1 MTSPKPKLETLAVHA
16 ADFKELNKDVVPAI
30 HLTTTYER
38 EEDGSYPQGFIY
50 TRMDNPNRSALETAL
65 AALEGGTACA
75 AFSSGM
81 AAISAV
87 LQLLKSG
94 DHVLISDDLYHG
106 TRHIVNGIMARW
118 GLEASYVDMTN
129 IDLVATQFQ
138 DNTKLVWLETPSNP
152 LLKII
157 DIEALSKLSHTKGSL
172 VAVDA
177 TWTTPVVQRPLD
189 LGADIV
195 MHSTTKYL
203 GGHSDILGGA
213 VIVNEDVNNG
223 ADNSALMEGIRE
235 IQLLGGAVPSPFD
248 CWLLRR
254 SLQSLPYRMRGH
266 CENAMAIAT
275 FLETQNFVQAV
286 HYPGLESHPQH
297 ATAAKQMT
305 SFGGMM
311 SLQIGE
317 DETSPDLA
325 MKLIANLKLIVRA
338 TSLGGVESLIEHR
351 ASIEGEGTTT
361 PQNLLR
367 VSIGLEHP
375 DDLIADFVQALE
387 TL

>member
-1 MTSPKPKLETLAVHA
+1 VKPKLETLAVHA
-16 ADFKELNKDVVPAI
+16 ADFSELSKDVVPAI

-38 EEDGSYPQGFIY
+38 EEDGSYPQGFVY
-50 TRMDNPNRSALETAL
+50 TRSENPNRNALETAL
-65 AALEGGTACA
+65 AALEGGVACA
-75 AFSSGM
+75 AFGSGM
-81 AAISAV
+81 AAISSI

-118 GLEASYVDMTN
+118 GLEASYVDMTDVN
-129 IDLVATQFQ
+129 SLDTQFQ

-157 DIEALSKLSHTKGSL
+157 DIAALSSLSHKNDCL

-213 VIVNEDVNNG
+213 VIVNDE
-223 ADNSALMEGIRE
+223 SLIESIRE

-266 CENAMAIAT
+266 CDNALKVAQ
-275 FLETQNFVQAV
+275 FLETQDSVQAV
-286 HYPGLESHPQH
+286 HYPGLASHPQH
-297 ATAAKQMT
+297 QVAAKQMQ

-311 SLQIGE
+311 SVQIGE
-317 DETSPDLA
+317 DASSPDLA
-325 MKLIANLKLIVRA
+325 MKLAANLKLIVRA

-351 ASIEGEGTTT
+351 ASIEGEGTAT

-367 VSIGLEHP
+367 ISIGLEHP
-375 DDLIADFVQALE
+375 DDLIADFAQALAQ
-387 TL
+387 L

>member
-16 ADFKELNKDVVPAI
+16 ADFKELSKDVVPAI

-38 EEDGSYPQGFIY
+38 EEDGSYPQGFVY
-50 TRMDNPNRSALETAL
+50 TRSENPNRNALETAL
-65 AALEGGTACA
+65 TALEGGDGCA

-118 GLEASYVDMTN
+118 GLEASYTDMTDVN
-129 IDLVATQFQ
+129 EVASQLQ

-157 DIEALSKLSHTKGSL
+157 DIEALSKLSHDKGSL

-213 VIVNEDVNNG
+213 VIVND
-223 ADNSALMEGIRE
+223 DALMEGIRE

-266 CENAMAIAT
+266 CENAMAVAS
-275 FLETQNFVQAV
+275 FLEKQNFVQAV

-297 ATAAKQMT
+297 AVASKQMA

-311 SLQIGE
+311 SLQIGD

-325 MKLIANLKLIVRA
+325 MKLAANLKLIVRA

-375 DDLIADFVQALE
+375 DDLIADFAQALE

>member
-1 MTSPKPKLETLAVHA
+1 MTMTSLKPKLETLAVHA
-16 ADFKELNKDVVPAI
+16 ADFAELSKDVVPAI

-38 EEDGSYPQGFIY
+38 EEDGSYPQGFVY
-50 TRMDNPNRSALETAL
+50 TRMENPNRSALETAL
-65 AALEGGTACA
+65 AMLEGGTSCV
-75 AFSSGM
+75 AFGSGM
-81 AAISAV
+81 AAIAAV

-118 GLEASYVDMTN
+118 GLEASYVDMTDVES
-129 IDLVATQFQ
+129 IATYFQ
-138 DNTKLVWLETPSNP
+138 ENTELVWLETPSNP

-157 DIEALSKLSHTKGSL
+157 DIEALSKLSHEKGSL

-213 VIVNEDVNNG
+213 VIVR
-223 ADNSALMEGIRE
+223 DNFVMKGIRE

-266 CENAMAIAT
+266 CDNALAIAE
-275 FLETQNFVQAV
+275 FLETQDNIQAV
-286 HYPGLESHPQH
+286 HYPGLKSHPQH
-297 ATAAKQMT
+297 ETATKQMNT
-305 SFGGMM
+305 FGGMM
-311 SLQIGE
+311 SIQVGE
-317 DETSPDLA
+317 DPTSPDLA
-325 MKLIANLKLIVRA
+325 MKLAANLELIVRA

-351 ASIEGEGTTT
+351 ASIEGDGTTT

-367 VSIGLEHP
+367 ISIGLEHP
-375 DDLIADFVQALE
+375 DDLIADFAQALAK
-387 TL
+387 L

>member
-16 ADFKELNKDVVPAI
+16 ADFKELSKDVVPAI

-38 EEDGSYPQGFIY
+38 EEDGSYPQGFVY
-50 TRMDNPNRSALETAL
+50 TRSENPNRNALETAL
-65 AALEGGTACA
+65 TALEGGDGCA

-118 GLEASYVDMTN
+118 GLEASYTDMT
-129 IDLVATQFQ
+129 DVKEVATQLQ

-157 DIEALSKLSHTKGSL
+157 DIEALSKLSHDKGSL

-213 VIVNEDVNNG
+213 VIVND
-223 ADNSALMEGIRE
+223 DALMEGIRE

-266 CENAMAIAT
+266 CENAMAVAS
-275 FLETQNFVQAV
+275 FLEKQNFVQAV

-297 ATAAKQMT
+297 AVASKQMA

-311 SLQIGE
+311 SLQIGD

-325 MKLIANLKLIVRA
+325 MKLAANLKLIVRA

-375 DDLIADFVQALE
+375 DDLIADFAQALE
-387 TL
+387 SL

>member
-1 MTSPKPKLETLAVHA
+1 MTSPKAKLETLAVHA
-16 ADFKELNKDVVPAI
+16 ADFKELRKDVVPAI

-38 EEDGSYPQGFIY
+38 EEDGSYPEGFVY
-50 TRMDNPNRSALETAL
+50 TRMDNPNRGALETAL
-65 AALEGGTACA
+65 AVLESGTSCA
-75 AFSSGM
+75 AFASGM

-118 GLEASYVDMTN
+118 GLEASYVDMTEV
-129 IDLVATQFQ
+129 DKLAMHFQ
-138 DNTKLVWLETPSNP
+138 KNTKLVWLETPSNP

-157 DIEALSKLSHTKGSL
+157 DIEALSKLSHEKGSL

-213 VIVNEDVNNG
+213 VIVKD
-223 ADNSALMEGIRE
+223 DALMEGIRE

-266 CENAMAIAT
+266 CENALAVAS
-275 FLETQNFVQAV
+275 FLENQNFVQAV
-286 HYPGLESHPQH
+286 HYPGLESHPQY
-297 ATAAKQMT
+297 TVAAKQMT

-325 MKLIANLKLIVRA
+325 MKLAANLKLIVRA

-351 ASIEGEGTTT
+351 ASIEGEGTAT

-375 DDLIADFVQALE
+375 DDLIADFAQALE

>member
-1 MTSPKPKLETLAVHA
+1 MTSLKPKLETLAVHA
-16 ADFKELNKDVVPAI
+16 ADFKELSKDVVPAI

-38 EEDGSYPQGFIY
+38 EEDGSYPEGFVY
-50 TRMDNPNRSALETAL
+50 TRSENPNRNALETAL
-65 AALEGGTACA
+65 AALEGGTSCA
-75 AFSSGM
+75 AFASGM

-106 TRHIVNGIMARW
+106 TRHIANGIMSRW
-118 GLEASYVDMTN
+118 GMEASYVDMTD
-129 IDLVATQFQ
+129 IDLVATKFQ

-157 DIEALSKLSHTKGSL
+157 DIEALSKLSHDKGSL

-213 VIVNEDVNNG
+213 VIVND
-223 ADNSALMEGIRE
+223 DALIEGIRE

-266 CENAMAIAT
+266 CENAMAIAN
-275 FLETQNFVQAV
+275 FLVEQDSVQAV

-297 ATAAKQMT
+297 AVAAKQMA

-311 SLQIGE
+311 SLQIGN

-325 MKLIANLKLIVRA
+325 MKLAANLKLIVRA

-351 ASIEGEGTTT
+351 ASIEGEGTAT

-375 DDLIADFVQALE
+375 DDLIADFAQALE